1 MPATYEKIATT
12 TLGSSATSVSFTS
25 ISGSYTDIVLISY
38 AKVTAGENGSQFTFN
53 GDTGSNYSTNF
64 LYGIGAGASSV
75 RSSGGSMNVGR
86 FDSTAFYTS
95 ITHLMNYSN
104 TTTYKT
110 VISRM
115 NDNTLTGVN
124 IGIWRSTSAVT
135 SLNLDVAFMGSFVTG
150 STFTLYG
157 ILKAA

>member
-12 TLGSSATSVSFTS
+12 TLGSSATDVTFTS
-25 ISGSYTDIVLISY
+25 ISGSYTDIVLISS

-53 GDTGSNYSTNF
+53 GDTASNYSTNF
-64 LYGIGAGASSV
+64 VYGIGSTGSSV

-86 FDSTAFYTS
+86 FDSTAFYTNV
-95 ITHLMNYSN
+95 THLMNYSS

-110 VISRM
+110 VISRI

-135 SLNLDVAFMGSFVTG
+135 SLKLDVAFMGSFVAG